1 MRKSRNKAVFRTCCA
16 ALLAAAFTVIG
27 LLVAASETA
36 AQETGRSSIVVVLT
50 GNFRGTTNVDVE
62 LKGANLAEPMVTST
76 FFPGLALF
84 RGLPSGTYAVTPQ
97 KEGFAYNPLSQSVT
111 LEDRPFGD
119 RALACFIASVPP
131 LEVPYQE
138 LWASSAH
145 ADVSSESFN
154 HWNDQEENP
163 DGIPTS
169 CAKCHS
175 TPGFLDF
182 LGEDG
187 TPPGTVDNPAPIG
200 TVIECGACHNDT
212 ASSLTS
218 VIFPSG
224 AIVTGI
230 GDEARCMQCHQGSS
244 SSPSVDADIAEAAPA
259 TEDTVDPDLSF
270 INIHYYAAAATLY
283 GNVAMGGYQY
293 SGKSYDAKFAHAGEL
308 DTCISCHDPHSL
320 ELKIES
326 CVACH
331 PGNDLLAVRSAGSL
345 TDYDGDGDITE
356 GIYYEIAGLRE
367 KLYNAIQAYAASV
380 AGTAI
385 VYDELA
391 YPYFFID
398 TDGDGVADPAE
409 ANYGNRYVTWTAR
422 LVKAAY
428 NYQVSLKDPGAFAHG
443 GKYII
448 ELLYDSI
455 EDLNVA
461 LAALTPPAAIDLTG
475 VSRTDEGHFDGS
487 SEAWRHWDE
496 DGAVEADC
504 AKCHSAEGLPIFIEN
519 GTNIAAE
526 ISNGLLCSTC
536 HENLNDFTLRAVEEV
551 TFPSG
556 LSADLGE
563 GNNLCLNCHQGREAK
578 ATVDAT
584 IAADP
589 GPYSFINI
597 HYYAA
602 AASLLGADV
611 EAGYEYEGKSYAG
624 QNTFTPH
631 GGAFDL
637 CVDCHMAGTH
647 NVAAINTSNCAG
659 CHGGASFTFEDFRT
673 PSTPDF
679 DGDGDT
685 TESRRSEIQ
694 GLETALY
701 AEIQSYAAAQ
711 GKPIAYDAN
720 TYPYFVNDTNGN
732 GVADP
737 DELSR
742 NNAYS
747 GFDATLLKA
756 AFNYQV
762 SKKEPCGYI
771 HNATYIAQLM
781 VDSIGD
787 LGGSVSAYTW
797 R

>member
-1 MRKSRNKAVFRTCCA
+1 MR
-16 ALLAAAFTVIG
+16 
-27 LLVAASETA
+27 
-36 AQETGRSSIVVVLT
+36 
-50 GNFRGTTNVDVE
+50 
-62 LKGANLAEPMVTST
+62 
-76 FFPGLALF
+76 
-84 RGLPSGTYAVTPQ
+84 
-97 KEGFAYNPLSQSVT
+97 
-111 LEDRPFGD
+111 
-119 RALACFIASVPP
+119 
-131 LEVPYQE
+131 
-138 LWASSAH
+138 
-145 ADVSSESFN
+145 
-154 HWNDQEENP
+154 
-163 DGIPTS
+163 
-169 CAKCHS
+169 
-175 TPGFLDF
+175 
-182 LGEDG
+182 
-187 TPPGTVDNPAPIG
+187 
-200 TVIECGACHNDT
+200 
-212 ASSLTS
+212 
-218 VIFPSG
+218 
-224 AIVTGI
+224 
-230 GDEARCMQCHQGSS
+230 
-244 SSPSVDADIAEAAPA
+244 
-259 TEDTVDPDLSF
+259 
-270 INIHYYAAAATLY
+270 
-283 GNVAMGGYQY
+283 
-293 SGKSYDAKFAHAGEL
+293 GEL

-326 CVACH
+326 CTACH

-345 TDYDGDGDITE
+345 VDYDGDGNITE
-356 GIYYEIAGLRE
+356 GIYYEIEGLRE
-367 KLYNAIQAYAASV
+367 MLYSSIKAYAASV

-398 TDGDGVADPAE
+398 TDADGVADPGE

-461 LAALTPPAAIDLTG
+461 LADLTPPAAIDLSG

-487 SEAWRHWDE
+487 SEAWRHWDA

-563 GNNLCLNCHQGREAK
+563 GNNLCLNCHQGRESK
-578 ATVDAT
+578 STVDAT

-589 GPYSFINI
+589 GPYRFINI

-611 EAGYEYEGKSYAG
+611 EAGYEYDGKSYVG
-624 QNTFTPH
+624 QNTFSGH
-631 GGAFDL
+631 GGAFDV

-647 NVAAINTSNCAG
+647 NVAAINPSLCAG

-673 PSTPDF
+673 PGTPDF

-685 TESRRSEIQ
+685 AESRLSEIQ
-694 GLETALY
+694 GLEVALY
-701 AEIQSYAAAQ
+701 AEIQSYAATQ
-711 GKPIAYDAN
+711 GKPIAYDGN

-737 DELSR
+737 DELNR
-742 NNAYS
+742 NNSYS

-787 LGGSVSAYTW
+787 LGGSVSSYTW